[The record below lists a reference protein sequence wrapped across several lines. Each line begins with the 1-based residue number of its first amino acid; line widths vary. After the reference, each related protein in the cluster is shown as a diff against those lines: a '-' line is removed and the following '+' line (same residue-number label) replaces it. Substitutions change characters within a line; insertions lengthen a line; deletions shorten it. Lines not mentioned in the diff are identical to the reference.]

1 MSINNYEIIIK
12 KLDAFINKYYKNLII
27 KGFLYLFLISL
38 SIFIILAVSEYF
50 LHFSVQTRTIL
61 VYSYLLIFIGV
72 FVYFVLLPALALLR
86 IYRHINYQDASKI
99 IGKHFPEIRDKLSNV
114 LQLQELG
121 NIDKNQRLLIEAGIS
136 QKAEKIKPFP
146 LLKAVDFRSNLKY
159 GKYLLIPLTIIL
171 FTWLIQP
178 KYVEEPTKRL
188 VQYEQEFE
196 RQWPFKIEIVNE
208 ELSAFQKED
217 FELKVQIIGEEWP
230 DRLFINYQN
239 SRYLFTK
246 KSGNVFVYTFKNLR
260 NSIDFYIS
268 DAYEFQ
274 TKNYQLEVFPK
285 AVFNHL
291 EIKIFPPAYTQLPNR
306 VEKNIN
312 DLRVPVGSVLQYHI
326 KTAHSDSLL
335 FIQNTVFHKY
345 QVEDNLFIISDTI
358 DETKNYRLYSSNQYL
373 DKSDSLSWLVQML
386 PDEYPRI
393 QVETVEDSLNTK
405 LLYFNGM
412 IDDDYGF
419 SSLSLYIEKG
429 EEKIRQN
436 VSINA
441 NTKPQR
447 FYFYL
452 DLEEVNQE
460 KGLDITYYFSVSDN
474 DRWNGPKSAR
484 SQKQVYH
491 FDSQDEL
498 IEKRNQNSDS
508 LKNELSN
515 NLEEWKDLQN
525 RIKDFKKELI
535 DKELMSWED
544 RKKMEDLLKEQEEL
558 QKKIED
564 FQKQSKDISEQ
575 NEDLEKNQRI
585 LDKQEQLQELFEQ
598 VMDEE
603 TKKKMEEL
611 RKMLEEMNKEN
622 SQELLDQMELNSED
636 LEEQLDR
643 NLELFKQLEF
653 EMRMEESIEE
663 LKKLSE
669 EQKKLAEETKDS
681 KKDDADKLQQKQ
693 DSINN
698 AFEDIKK
705 ELSKLDSL
713 NKSLEEPNS
722 LDMKKEEQAK
732 IDSLQQEAQE
742 QLEDKKMDD
751 ASEKQEEA
759 AEEMKEMAEGMQM
772 EMEANAMEE
781 MGEDMETLREI
792 LDQLIKLSF
801 TQEDIMDTLLAM
813 EDMDPSYN
821 GLVRRQ
827 FGMESKLQGVRDSL
841 SALAKRQ
848 PAVQPFILKE
858 FNKIDYRLQSTT
870 DFLEAHQ
877 VDQALKDQ
885 QFIMTSFNQLAL
897 MLSEAMEQMEQMMNS
912 MMKGNSSGKSKSC
925 PKPGSGNPSAKSM
938 KQMQQQL
945 NNQMKEMQK
954 QMKDGKKPGKKG
966 DKGKQGQG
974 QGMSEQFARMAAE
987 QAKIRRMMEDYQNQ
1001 MMEETGGKPSGLDGL
1016 LKEMEETEK
1025 DLVNKMISQET
1036 LKRQQNI
1043 MTRLLKS
1050 EKAERQREKEQERKS
1065 DEGKNIKRSNPKE
1078 FLKYKEIKEKDLNLM
1093 KTIPLDFN
1101 QYYKKKVDEYFYKF
1115 DNTDDDDVEK

>member
-1 MSINNYEIIIK
+1 M
-12 KLDAFINKYYKNLII
+12 
-27 KGFLYLFLISL
+27 YLFLISL
-38 SIFIILAVSEYF
+38 SLFIVLAISEYF
-50 LHFSVQTRTIL
+50 LHFSVLTRTIL
-61 VYSYLLIFIGV
+61 FYSFLIIFTGIFGKFI
-72 FVYFVLLPALALLR
+72 LLPVLALFR

-99 IGKHFPEIRDKLSNV
+99 IGKHFPEINDKLSNV
-114 LQLQELG
+114 LQLQNLE
-121 NIDKNQRLLIEAGIS
+121 NIDQNQRLLIEAGIS

-159 GKYLLIPLTIIL
+159 AKYLLIPLFIIFL
-171 FTWLIQP
+171 TWLIQP

-196 RQWPFKIEIVNE
+196 REWPFTIEVVNE
-208 ELSAFQKED
+208 KLSAFQKDD
-217 FELKVQIIGEEWP
+217 FELQIKIIGEEWP
-230 DRLFINYQN
+230 DRLYINYKN
-239 SRYLFTK
+239 SRYLLTK
-246 KSGNVFVYTFKNLR
+246 KSGNVFVYTFRNLR
-260 NSIDFYIS
+260 NSIDFTIS
-268 DAYEFQ
+268 DGYEFQ
-274 TKNYQLEVFPK
+274 TEKYRLEVFPK
-285 AVFNHL
+285 AVFNNL
-291 EIKIFPPAYTQLPNR
+291 EIKIFPPKYTQLSNR

-326 KTAHSDSLL
+326 KTAHSDSLI
-335 FIQNTVFHKY
+335 FEQNKTSKFY
-345 QVEDNLFIISDTI
+345 NINDNLFVLTDTI
-358 DETKNYRLYSSNQYL
+358 DETKDYSIYSSNQYL
-373 DKSDSLSWLVQML
+373 HKSDSLSWMVQMI

-393 QVETVEDSLNTK
+393 QVETVEDSLNSK

-419 SSLSLYIEKG
+419 SSLKLYIEKG
-429 EEKIRQN
+429 DEKIRQN
-436 VSINA
+436 VSINP

-484 SQKQVYH
+484 SQKEVYH

-508 LKNELSN
+508 LKNELAN
-515 NLEEWKDLQN
+515 NLEEWKDLQK
-525 RIKDFKKELI
+525 RLKDFKKELI

-558 QKKIED
+558 QKNIED
-564 FQKQSKDISEQ
+564 FQKQSKDINQQ

-622 SQELLDQMELNSED
+622 SNELLEQMELNSED

-653 EMRMEESIEE
+653 EMRMEENLDE
-663 LKKLSE
+663 LKKLAD

-681 KKDDADKLQQKQ
+681 KKSDSDRLNQKQ

-698 AFEDIKK
+698 SFEDIKK
-705 ELSKLDSL
+705 EFSKLDSL

-742 QLEDKKMDD
+742 QLEDNKMEK
-751 ASEKQEEA
+751 ASEKQQEA
-759 AEEMKEMAEGMQM
+759 GEEMQDMAEQMQMQM
-772 EMEANAMEE
+772 EQNAMEQ
-781 MGEDMETLREI
+781 MGEDMENLREI

-801 TQEDIMDTLLAM
+801 TQEDILDTLLSM

-821 GLVRRQ
+821 ALVRKQ
-827 FGMESKLQGVRDSL
+827 FSMESKLQSVRDSL

-870 DFLEAHQ
+870 DFLEAHK
-877 VDQALKDQ
+877 VAQASKEQ
-885 QFIMTSFNQLAL
+885 HFIMTSLNQLAL
-897 MLSEAMEQMEQMMNS
+897 MLAESMEQMDEMMNN
-912 MMKGNSSGKSKSC
+912 MMKGNSSGNSKSC
-925 PKPGSGNPSAKSM
+925 PKPGSGKPSAKSM
-938 KQMQQQL
+938 KQLQQQL

-954 QMKDGKKPGKKG
+954 QMKDGKKPGQKKG
-966 DKGKQGQG
+966 KEKGQKGKSGQG

-987 QAKIRRMMEDYQNQ
+987 QAKIRRMMEEYQNQ

-1016 LKEMEETEK
+1016 MKQMEETEK

-1065 DEGKNIKRSNPKE
+1065 EEGKNVKRSNPKE

-1115 DNTDDDDVEK
+1115 DNIDDDVEK

>member
-1 MSINNYEIIIK
+1 M
-12 KLDAFINKYYKNLII
+12 FIV
-27 KGFLYLFLISL
+27 
-38 SIFIILAVSEYF
+38 LAISEYF
-50 LHFSVQTRTIL
+50 LHFSVLTRTL
-61 VYSYLLIFIGV
+61 LFYSYVLIFTGV
-72 FVYFVLLPALALLR
+72 FIKFILLPALALLR

-99 IGKHFPEIRDKLSNV
+99 IGKHFPEINDKLSNV
-114 LQLQELG
+114 LQLQQLE
-121 NIDKNQRLLIEAGIS
+121 NIDQSQRLLIEAGIS

-146 LLKAVDFRSNLKY
+146 LLNAIDFRSNLKY
-159 GKYLLIPLTIIL
+159 AKFLLIPLAIIFL
-171 FTWLIQP
+171 TWLIQP
-178 KYVEEPTKRL
+178 KYVVEPTKRL

-196 RQWPFKIEIVNE
+196 RQWPFKVEIVNE
-208 ELSAFQKED
+208 KLSAFQKED

-239 SRYLFTK
+239 SRYLLSK
-246 KSGNVFVYTFKNLR
+246 KSGNLFVYTFKNLR
-260 NSIDFYIS
+260 NSIDFTIS
-268 DAYEFQ
+268 DTYEFQ
-274 TKNYQLEVFPK
+274 TENYQLKVYPK

-291 EIKIFPPAYTQLPNR
+291 EIKIFPPAYTLLPNR
-306 VEKNIN
+306 VERNIN
-312 DLRVPVGSVLQYHI
+312 DLRVPVGSVLKYHI
-326 KTAHSDSLL
+326 KTAHSDSIHL
-335 FIQNTVFHKY
+335 IQNKLSKHFL
-345 QVEDNLFIISDTI
+345 VEDNIFVLSDTI
-358 DETKNYRLYSSNQYL
+358 GETKDYRIYSSNQYL
-373 DKSDSLSWLVQML
+373 NKSDSLSWLVQML

-393 QVETVEDSLNTK
+393 QVETVEDSLNSK

-419 SSLSLYIEKG
+419 SSLNLYIEKG
-429 EEKIRQN
+429 EEKIRQK

-452 DLEEVNQE
+452 DLEEINQE

-515 NLEEWKDLQN
+515 NLEEWKDLQK
-525 RIKDFKKELI
+525 RIKDFKKELV

-558 QKKIED
+558 QKKIEN

-575 NEDLEKNQRI
+575 NEDLEQNQRI

-622 SQELLDQMELNSED
+622 SQELLEQMELNSED

-653 EMRMEESIEE
+653 EMRMEENLEE
-663 LKKLSE
+663 LKKLAE

-681 KKDDADKLQQKQ
+681 KKDDSEKLQQKQ

-698 AFEDIKK
+698 AFEDIKE

-722 LDMKKEEQAK
+722 MDMKKDEQAK

-742 QLEDKKMDD
+742 NLENNKMDD

-759 AEEMKEMAEGMQM
+759 AEEMKKMAEGMQM
-772 EMEANAMEE
+772 EMEANAMEQ
-781 MGEDMETLREI
+781 MAEDMDNLREI

-801 TQEDIMDTLLAM
+801 SQEDIMDTLLAL

-821 GLVRRQ
+821 ALVRKQ
-827 FGMESKLQGVRDSL
+827 FGMESKLQSVRDSL
-841 SALAKRQ
+841 SSLAKRQ
-848 PAVQPFILKE
+848 PAIQPYVLKE
-858 FNKIDYRLQSTT
+858 FNKIDFRLKSTT
-870 DFLEAHQ
+870 DFLETHQ

-897 MLSEAMEQMEQMMNS
+897 MLAESMEQMEQMMNN
-912 MMKGNSSGKSKSC
+912 MMKGSSGESKGC
-925 PKPGSGNPSAKSM
+925 PKPGSGKPSAKSM
-938 KQMQQQL
+938 KQLQQQL

-954 QMKDGKKPGKKG
+954 QMKDGKKPGEKQGKEKG
-966 DKGKQGQG
+966 QKGKPG

-1001 MMEETGGKPSGLDGL
+1001 MMEETGGKPTGLDGL
-1016 LKEMEETEK
+1016 MKQMEETEK

-1065 DEGKNIKRSNPKE
+1065 EEGKNVKRSNPKE

-1115 DNTDDDDVEK
+1115 DNIDDDVEK